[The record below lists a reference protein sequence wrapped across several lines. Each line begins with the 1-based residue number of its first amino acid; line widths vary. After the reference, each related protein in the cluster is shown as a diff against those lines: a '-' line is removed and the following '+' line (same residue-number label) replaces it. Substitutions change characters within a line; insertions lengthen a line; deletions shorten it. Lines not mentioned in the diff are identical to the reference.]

1 MRGKKSVL
9 GVKGEEED
17 CVHRAQYFDLS
28 RVWVRVDLCY
38 LSLRRVFPLMKTSPT
53 ILPGGVIKIKY
64 DMNEV

>member
-1 MRGKKSVL
+1 ML

-17 CVHRAQYFDLS
+17 CVHRGQYFELS

-38 LSLRRVFPLMKTSPT
+38 LSPSRTFPLMKTLPIIS
-53 ILPGGVIKIKY
+53 PGGVIKMNY